1 MGWRGALLG
10 MTWDQGPDARERH
23 IAKCSRGQ
31 GLPLMLFCAK
41 SPMMPCP

>member
-1 MGWRGALLG
+1 MGWRGVLRG

-31 GLPLMLFCAK
+31 GLPLMLCFV
-41 SPMMPCP
+41 PNPL